1 MDLFKKTHDKEKKAM
16 GLSTRLK
23 QAWKKRKGAKCKSKV
38 EGEGSSLTS
47 SRPGSGPVDF
57 SSASTTTKEPSG
69 MNLPSDLQ
77 RANVTTDPLSTTSD
91 VNPFQPT
98 GEYDTWTRAY
108 NILYT
113 RDKDLVEDYMK
124 HLDSLQ
130 PNSAVD
136 VHNPISWPVKSIA
149 EQLLGD
155 RKEKQWKVSLFGN
168 EVRIREQSERL
179 VKFLLWTEPLA
190 KAAASTQPCGALAWS
205 GVSLLLPV
213 CGRIFRR
220 LSLSNIFTA
229 THKRYCSK

>member
-1 MDLFKKTHDKEKKAM
+1 MDLPKKTHDKEKKAM

-23 QAWKKRKGAKCKSKV
+23 QAWKKRKGAKSRPKV

-47 SRPGSGPVDF
+47 NRPE
-57 SSASTTTKEPSG
+57 SSALTTTKKPSG
-69 MNLPSDLQ
+69 MDPPSDLQ
-77 RANVTTDPLSTTSD
+77 RANVTTDPQSTTSD

-98 GEYDTWTRAY
+98 DEYDTWTRAF
-108 NILYT
+108 NIIYT
-113 RDKDLVEDYMK
+113 REKDLVEDYMK
-124 HLDSLQ
+124 HLVSLQ

-136 VHNPISWPVKSIA
+136 VQNPVSWPVKSIA
-149 EQLLGD
+149 EQLLND

-179 VKFLLWTEPLA
+179 VKFLLWTEPVA

-213 CGRIFRR
+213 CGRIFGR